1 LENKNR
7 YSMMLKKEKLRNTS
21 HRQSIL
27 EVLEESEKPVSAEA
41 IYLTLREKGI
51 SISMSTVYRALDVL
65 EEKNLVVRTDFTENN
80 RSLYEIRR
88 EQHRHHLVCLK
99 CRKVIPVMECPF
111 REYASEL
118 EEKFGFSITGHKLE
132 IFGYCS
138 ECINA
143 MQKK

>member
-1 LENKNR
+1 MENKNR

-88 EQHRHHLVCLK
+88 N
-99 CRKVIPVMECPF
+99 
-111 REYASEL
+111 S
-118 EEKFGFSITGHKLE
+118 TGTILYVSSA
-132 IFGYCS
+132 GRSYP
-138 ECINA
+138 
-143 MQKK
+143 